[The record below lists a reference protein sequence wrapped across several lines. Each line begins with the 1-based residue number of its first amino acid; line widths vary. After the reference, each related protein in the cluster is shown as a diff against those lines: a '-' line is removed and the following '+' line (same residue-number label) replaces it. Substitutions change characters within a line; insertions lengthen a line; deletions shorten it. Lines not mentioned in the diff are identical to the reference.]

1 MVSAGGSSSREAAC
15 SRLSQA
21 QGESLAGAAPAEPR
35 AWLLLE
41 HPGPW
46 SPRLSD
52 AASVVPA
59 AVRQAAEAHELR
71 LQLIRRHDRP
81 PARDGHACYLG
92 YSAYDTG
99 WLEHRR
105 LGALSEVLAADLAAV
120 AEGRAPGFGEPV
132 ADPVALVCTHGARD
146 ACCAELGR
154 PVVAALAA
162 ADLGGAAVWESSH
175 VGGHR
180 FAANLVVLPRGLY
193 YGRLSPAQGPTAVR
207 EGAHGRVVPEV
218 LRGRP
223 GRAPPVQAGEAY
235 VRRLDGL
242 TALDALSVTGC
253 EETTP
258 NEWVVA
264 LASATY
270 GYRVRVRAHTGPPRL
285 VSCGDETPEAPP
297 VWLPVGFLREPL
309 ERATAGGLPNSASP
323 AADDARPSG
332 DGSA

>member
-1 MVSAGGSSSREAAC
+1 MSVRGSSSREAAC
-15 SRLSQA
+15 SRLSQVHD
-21 QGESLAGAAPAEPR
+21 EPLAGAAPAEPR
-35 AWLLLE
+35 AWVLLE

-59 AVRQAAEAHELR
+59 RVRQAVEAHGLR
-71 LQLIRRHDRP
+71 LQLIRRHGKQP
-81 PARDGHACYLG
+81 PGDGHACYLG
-92 YSAYDTG
+92 YSAYDRG

-105 LGALSEVLAADLAAV
+105 LGELSEVLAADLAAV

-154 PVVAALAA
+154 PVAAALAA

-180 FAANLVVLPRGLY
+180 FAANLVVLPRGLH

-207 EGAHGRVVPEV
+207 EAAHGRVVPEA

-223 GRAPPVQAGEAY
+223 GQAPPVQAAEAH

-242 TALDALSVTGC
+242 AALDALSVNGC

-258 NEWVVA
+258 NERVVA

-270 GYRVRVRAHTGPPRL
+270 GYRVRVRAHTGRPRF

-297 VWLPVGFLREPL
+297 VWLPVELLRVPL
-309 ERATAGGLPNSASP
+309 ERATAGGLPGSASP
-323 AADDARPSG
+323 ATGDEESSG
-332 DGSA
+332 DGPA